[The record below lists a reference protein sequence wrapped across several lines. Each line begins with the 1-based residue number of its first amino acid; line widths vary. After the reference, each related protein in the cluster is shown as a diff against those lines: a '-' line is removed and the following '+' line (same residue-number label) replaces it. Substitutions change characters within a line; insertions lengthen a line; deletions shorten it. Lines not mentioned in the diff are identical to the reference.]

1 MGNLCGS
8 AATVPSEPQS
18 GPPVAE
24 LRPSTPDSLQLGPNV
39 KEESSVPSSSRSLSR
54 PRCHSSASQRLST
67 QQSGRSSQDPTPRS
81 RTKSAPHPPQTFKP
95 SSPQDPRSRL
105 VVQSKSSRSDP
116 RPTSP
121 EHAKLGVRSPTMSY
135 PSRRAL
141 NSTVKQ
147 VLAENPQY
155 VARFLVP
162 KLHSS

>member
-1 MGNLCGS
+1 MTCEPRCGFLVFFLSPPHKIRLQSLPCCSYPPMGNLCGS

-39 KEESSVPSSSRSLSR
+39 KEEYSVPSSSRSLSR

-121 EHAKLGVRSPTMSY
+121 GETIIESGP
-135 PSRRAL
+135 
-141 NSTVKQ
+141 
-147 VLAENPQY
+147 
-155 VARFLVP
+155 
-162 KLHSS
+162 